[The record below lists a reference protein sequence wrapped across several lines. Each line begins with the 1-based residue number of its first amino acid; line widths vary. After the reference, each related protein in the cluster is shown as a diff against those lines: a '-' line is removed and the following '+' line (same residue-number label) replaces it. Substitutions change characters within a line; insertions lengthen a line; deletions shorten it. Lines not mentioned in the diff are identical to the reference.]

1 MPILDIFW
9 TMLVFFLFVI
19 WIWILI
25 TVFADIFRN
34 HEMNGGVKA
43 LWVIFVI
50 FLPFLG
56 VLVYIIANGHKM
68 QERAMASAAA
78 QEKMNRQ
85 YIQEAAG
92 TAPSAADELTK
103 LKGLHDSGVLTDAEF
118 NAQKAKLLA

>member
-1 MPILDIFW
+1 
-9 TMLVFFLFVI
+9 MLVFFLFVI

-50 FLPFLG
+50 LVPFLG